1 MTPTELEQTRIVAES
16 AIEIVQDCRK
26 ALGLEKGEL
35 LTVAVTRLADDRERL
50 LARVAEYE
58 ATGVKLCKQVVDL
71 TSALDKAQRERD
83 AVTWKLTCARTALE
97 NWGNHFKRCEKAIEP
112 WKACTCGYDAEI
124 AAAVIS
130 ANTFTPQTSAA
141 SQSTSGVKE

>member
-83 AVTWKLTCARTALE
+83 EAINRAVIAGYLY
-97 NWGNHFKRCEKAIEP
+97 AIERLC
-112 WKACTCGYDAEI
+112 AMGDEMANDGYERSLAI
-124 AAAVIS
+124 A
-130 ANTFTPQTSAA
+130 
-141 SQSTSGVKE
+141 